1 MKLASLSM
9 NESERVIQEATAL
22 VDHATWRST
31 HDQDYSAELEMCRK
45 AKKALEQLSG
55 LNPELEKLRRKTLS
69 QCLLVIDNALVGLG
83 RNDGSVDRATE
94 ALNLAETSGSDV
106 QVARALLALGNAF
119 LSSGDIEHAEQSW
132 VRLLLLAEACP
143 DDSSMN
149 QVVGWTLITRG
160 HVLNARS
167 LYDQAVRVLEDAD
180 STLESI
186 GDNFGVS
193 TANDLLSNVYSKL
206 GDEENSEQC
215 SLKAD
220 EFRRRLRKEPNP
232 FSS

>member
-1 MKLASLSM
+1 M
-9 NESERVIQEATAL
+9 NESESVIQEATAL

-83 RNDGSVDRATE
+83 RNDGSVDRTTE

-132 VRLLLLAEACP
+132 VRLFLLAEACP

-160 HVLNARS
+160 QVLNARS
-167 LYDQAVRVLEDAD
+167 LYDQAVRVLKDAD

-193 TANDLLSNVYSKL
+193 TTNDLLSDVYSNL
-206 GDEENSEQC
+206 GDDDNSEQC

>member
-1 MKLASLSM
+1 
-9 NESERVIQEATAL
+9 L